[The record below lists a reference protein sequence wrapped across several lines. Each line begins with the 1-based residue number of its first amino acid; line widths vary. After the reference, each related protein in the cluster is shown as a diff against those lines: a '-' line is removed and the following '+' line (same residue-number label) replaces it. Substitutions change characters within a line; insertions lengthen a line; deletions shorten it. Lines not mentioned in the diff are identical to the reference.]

1 MVTVLAVFVMTWFCV
16 ENEDKKEN
24 GVSSGVTAF
33 GDKVVSDGVRSV
45 QVDENADCDKAYV
58 TVVDLKDGGGSRIY
72 GKGAQAALSGVHIDR
87 AGTYI
92 LSGELTDGQI
102 YVNAEE
108 GVDLVLN
115 GVKIKSSKGAALVA
129 TGGETRLILK
139 ENSENYLSD
148 ADSYANGEFTDGCV
162 YAEKSLV
169 IGGKGKLFINGNYA
183 DGISCGEHLVI
194 ESGEVRVV
202 AVRNALYGKNAVL
215 LNGGNV
221 LLGA

>member
-16 ENEDKKEN
+16 EDEDKKEN

-92 LSGELTDGQI
+92 LSGRTHRRTDIRERGRGRRSR
-102 YVNAEE
+102 AERRK
-108 GVDLVLN
+108 DQ
-115 GVKIKSSKGAALVA
+115 K
-129 TGGETRLILK
+129 
-139 ENSENYLSD
+139 
-148 ADSYANGEFTDGCV
+148 F
-162 YAEKSLV
+162 
-169 IGGKGKLFINGNYA
+169 
-183 DGISCGEHLVI
+183 
-194 ESGEVRVV
+194 
-202 AVRNALYGKNAVL
+202 
-215 LNGGNV
+215 
-221 LLGA
+221 